1 MPRYQIIRILC
12 LLNYRLKS
20 PINKC
25 IEIMKEMS
33 IDISFPP
40 YPTVYYNTLN
50 YGSIYNNTP
59 NLTIGSTRLQRW
71 ESFVNV
77 EIDGELALKLI
88 IADWIW
94 TEKNT

>member
-1 MPRYQIIRILC
+1 MSRYQIIRILC

-20 PINKC
+20 PISEC

-33 IDISFPP
+33 IS
-40 YPTVYYNTLN
+40 YLTVYYNTLN
-50 YGSIYNNTP
+50 HGSIYSGIS
-59 NLTIGSTRLQRW
+59 LVIGSTRLQRW
-71 ESFVNV
+71 GYFINV
-77 EIDGELALKLI
+77 EIDRELALKLI

>member
-1 MPRYQIIRILC
+1 MNRLELIRILC

-20 PINKC
+20 PINEC

-33 IDISFPP
+33 IS
-40 YPTVYYNTLN
+40 YATVYYNTLN
-50 YGSIYNNTP
+50 YGSIYSDI
-59 NLTIGSTRLQRW
+59 NLIIGSTRLQRQ
-71 ESFVNV
+71 EYFVNV
-77 EIDGELALKLI
+77 EIDKELALKLI

>member
-1 MPRYQIIRILC
+1 MSRYQIIRILC

-33 IDISFPP
+33 IS
-40 YPTVYYNTLN
+40 YPTVYYNTMN
-50 YGSIYNNTP
+50 YGSIYNDLYIIS
-59 NLTIGSTRLQRW
+59 NLTIGSTRLQRQ
-71 ESFVNV
+71 EDFINV
-77 EIDGELALKLI
+77 EIDRELALKLI